1 MTRDLTLRLV
11 PVKNIRAHPVRA
23 AIILV
28 LALAQAACVFVG
40 LVALDGMRAQLSLA
54 ERRLGA
60 DLVVYPTT
68 CLNQVDKRQ
77 LSMLGT
83 PAQCDQP
90 RAALSRME
98 ANEDISAVTVQL
110 AIADTQPDG
119 TPLWIVGYD
128 PATDFVISPWIA
140 EGEGA
145 APPTGTVAV
154 GAAVRQDPDG
164 QVTLFGKQWS
174 VGAHLEATGTDTD
187 TIVFVTMDT
196 LRQVI
201 AASAESGVD
210 AYASLNPDQDYTVA
224 LVRVTNPSDVGAVT
238 EWINLYVR
246 KVTAVRSDVA
256 VAATASDVSAH
267 RSVLLGILG
276 AAWLIL
282 LAALMVA
289 QATLMNE
296 RRHEIFVWRSIGAS
310 RATIARVMT
319 AESLIVHAAGALAGV
334 VVGAAALPLL
344 GDAPTL
350 AALTTPARSAP
361 LALMTVALLVAF
373 GVAGTR
379 LALAGKQAR
388 ADLGARQEDTH
399 AFARATALDEPAR
412 LPGAHGDPR
421 GLLNAHDNGDVRR
434 DHAGVGYR
442 PGPAHRRVA
451 PRRGHHGDAR
461 GRRRL

>member
-28 LALAQAACVFVG
+28 LVLAQAACVFVG

-90 RAALSRME
+90 RAALSRMD

-119 TPLWIVGYD
+119 TSLWIVGYD
-128 PATDFVISPWIA
+128 PASDFVISPWIA

-164 QVTLFGKQWS
+164 QVTLFGKQWP

-201 AASAESGVD
+201 AASAESGID
-210 AYASLNPDQDYTVA
+210 TYAYLNPDQDYTVA
-224 LVRVTNPSDVGAVT
+224 LVRVTNPSDVDAVT

-267 RSVLLGILG
+267 RSVLLGVLG
-276 AAWLIL
+276 VAWLIL

-334 VVGAAALPLL
+334 VIGAATLPLL
-344 GDAPTL
+344 GDAPAL

-361 LALMTVALLVAF
+361 LALMTVALLVVF

-379 LALAGKQAR
+379 LALARVSR
-388 ADLGARQEDTH
+388 AAQGNKL
-399 AFARATALDEPAR
+399 
-412 LPGAHGDPR
+412 
-421 GLLNAHDNGDVRR
+421 
-434 DHAGVGYR
+434 
-442 PGPAHRRVA
+442 A
-451 PRRGHHGDAR
+451 PI
-461 GRRRL
+461 

>member
-28 LALAQAACVFVG
+28 LTLAQAACVFVG

-90 RAALSRME
+90 RAALSRMDS
-98 ANEDISAVTVQL
+98 NEDISAVTVQL

-154 GAAVRQDPDG
+154 GVAVRQDPDG
-164 QVTLFGKQWS
+164 QVTLFGKQWP

-246 KVTAVRSDVA
+246 KAEAARIEAARKAEQAVLRASRPRHGPRLLPVRLRA
-256 VAATASDVSAH
+256 WQPAADAAH
-267 RSVLLGILG
+267 RHRG
-276 AAWLIL
+276 A
-282 LAALMVA
+282 
-289 QATLMNE
+289 
-296 RRHEIFVWRSIGAS
+296 G
-310 RATIARVMT
+310 
-319 AESLIVHAAGALAGV
+319 HAA
-334 VVGAAALPLL
+334 
-344 GDAPTL
+344 
-350 AALTTPARSAP
+350 
-361 LALMTVALLVAF
+361 
-373 GVAGTR
+373 
-379 LALAGKQAR
+379 
-388 ADLGARQEDTH
+388 
-399 AFARATALDEPAR
+399 
-412 LPGAHGDPR
+412 
-421 GLLNAHDNGDVRR
+421 
-434 DHAGVGYR
+434 
-442 PGPAHRRVA
+442 
-451 PRRGHHGDAR
+451 DAR
-461 GRRRL
+461 RCDS

>member
-1 MTRDLTLRLV
+1 
-11 PVKNIRAHPVRA
+11 
-23 AIILV
+23 
-28 LALAQAACVFVG
+28 
-40 LVALDGMRAQLSLA
+40 
-54 ERRLGA
+54 
-60 DLVVYPTT
+60 
-68 CLNQVDKRQ
+68 
-77 LSMLGT
+77 MLGT

-90 RAALSRME
+90 RAALSRMDS
-98 ANEDISAVTVQL
+98 NEDISAVTVQL

-128 PATDFVISPWIA
+128 PASDFVISPWIA

-164 QVTLFGKQWS
+164 QVTLFGKQWP

-201 AASAESGVD
+201 AASAESGID
-210 AYASLNPDQDYTVA
+210 TYAYLNPDQDYTVA
-224 LVRVTNPSDVGAVT
+224 LVRVTNPSDVDAVT

-267 RSVLLGILG
+267 RSVLLGVLG
-276 AAWLIL
+276 VAWLIL

-334 VVGAAALPLL
+334 VIGAATLPLL
-344 GDAPTL
+344 GDAPAL

-361 LALMTVALLVAF
+361 LALMTVALLVVF

-379 LALAGKQAR
+379 LALARVSR
-388 ADLGARQEDTH
+388 AAQGNKL
-399 AFARATALDEPAR
+399 
-412 LPGAHGDPR
+412 
-421 GLLNAHDNGDVRR
+421 
-434 DHAGVGYR
+434 
-442 PGPAHRRVA
+442 A
-451 PRRGHHGDAR
+451 PI
-461 GRRRL
+461 

>member
-23 AIILV
+23 VIILV

-90 RAALSRME
+90 RAALSRMDS
-98 ANEDISAVTVQL
+98 NEDISAVTVQL

-128 PATDFVISPWIA
+128 PASDFVISPWIA

-164 QVTLFGKQWS
+164 QVTLFGKQWP

-187 TIVFVTMDT
+187 TIVFVT
-196 LRQVI
+196 
-201 AASAESGVD
+201 
-210 AYASLNPDQDYTVA
+210 YASLNPDHDYTVA

-267 RSVLLGILG
+267 RSVLLGVLG
-276 AAWLIL
+276 VAWMIL

-344 GDAPTL
+344 GDAPAL

-361 LALMTVALLVAF
+361 LALVTVALLVAF

-379 LALAGKQAR
+379 LALARVSR
-388 ADLGARQEDTH
+388 AAQGNKL
-399 AFARATALDEPAR
+399 
-412 LPGAHGDPR
+412 
-421 GLLNAHDNGDVRR
+421 
-434 DHAGVGYR
+434 
-442 PGPAHRRVA
+442 A
-451 PRRGHHGDAR
+451 PI
-461 GRRRL
+461 